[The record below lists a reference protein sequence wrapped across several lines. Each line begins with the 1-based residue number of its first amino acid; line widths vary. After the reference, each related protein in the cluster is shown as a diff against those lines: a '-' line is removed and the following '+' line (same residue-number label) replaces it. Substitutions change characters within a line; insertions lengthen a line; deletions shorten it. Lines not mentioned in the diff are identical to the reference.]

1 MNNFN
6 NILIHLDTIYHELL
20 EVDIRKVM
28 FEHKLVHLFPQNKL
42 SFNWFWLHVMEN
54 DGQDFTILK
63 VVNMACRGGPSLY
76 TFGMIKHIPSIF
88 QITTKL
94 HLLH

>member
-1 MNNFN
+1 
-6 NILIHLDTIYHELL
+6 
-20 EVDIRKVM
+20 
-28 FEHKLVHLFPQNKL
+28 
-42 SFNWFWLHVMEN
+42 
-54 DGQDFTILK
+54 
-63 VVNMACRGGPSLY
+63 MACRGGPSLY